1 MLFRSQIDGK
11 SVVTME
17 ELANVLEEH
26 KPGDTIQISFMQLS
40 RDQYI
45 ETTIVVVLGA
55 IEE

>member
-1 MLFRSQIDGK
+1 
-11 SVVTME
+11 ME